1 VALTAQEPKYGG
13 TVEAKLVQALG
24 DLLKPELI
32 KEMKINAVGK
42 EVVRGFVLTSC
53 PVEDQDHWKDF
64 EAHLASGKSGYLKYA
79 VVDGKRILPGVVVES
94 RGIWCPPTP
103 MTDLYRAWR
112 KSDLGDVIEL
122 RASEPNIEA
131 DVRAW
136 AKRSGNKV
144 LEVTKEKD
152 YTRLLVK
159 VTKKGKEVLEMS
171 AVKVDLNQPDETKET
186 PKGKLQLVTIGDFTF
201 GLRTLEPGWKWTE
214 HMRPIAKTETCEV
227 RHIGY
232 VISGRMGFLMN
243 DGTELE
249 VGPGEAFDVRSGHD
263 AWTVG
268 DAPFVFVDMIGA
280 VERATAATRAP

>member
-1 VALTAQEPKYGG
+1 MALTAQEPKYGG
-13 TVEAKLVQALG
+13 TVEAKLAQALG

-64 EAHLASGKSGYLKYA
+64 EAHLASGKSGFLKYA

-144 LEVTKEKD
+144 LEVTKEKE

-159 VTKKGKEVLEMS
+159 VTKKGKEVLEMP
-171 AVKVDLNQPDETKET
+171 AVKVDLNQPDETKVT

-201 GLRTLEPGWKWTE
+201 GVRTLEPGWKWTE
-214 HMRPIAKTETCEV
+214 HMRPIAKTETCEI

-268 DAPFVFVDMIGA
+268 DAPFIFVDMIGA
-280 VERATAATRAP
+280 VEGATDATRAP